1 MRPQGLVG
9 SPKASVIASHAS
21 CLAKKDER
29 QPGVPGFATQC
40 VVQHSCKVPDD
51 IKKQQ
56 HCCCFLVRPQGL
68 EPWTHWLR
76 VSCSTNWAKD
86 AYLGDN
92 YATSGLCRSLDMFER
107 PFLIV
112 LFAYAWSGRRDS
124 DPRLSPWQGDT
135 LPLSHSRKHKLLYQI
150 NRQKATIFRYKNK
163 KFFGFTF
170 INCRFSNLLYIV
182 CFYGIINVLPNADV
196 VELAD
201 TQDLGSCTRVCRFD
215 SCHPHQLLKK
225 RTLTG
230 SFFNRWLV
238 DGFATMKCDACIA
251 FFYS

>member
-1 MRPQGLVG
+1 
-9 SPKASVIASHAS
+9 
-21 CLAKKDER
+21 
-29 QPGVPGFATQC
+29 
-40 VVQHSCKVPDD
+40 
-51 IKKQQ
+51 
-56 HCCCFLVRPQGL
+56 
-68 EPWTHWLR
+68 
-76 VSCSTNWAKD
+76 
-86 AYLGDN
+86 
-92 YATSGLCRSLDMFER
+92 MFER

-238 DGFATMKCDACIA
+238 DGFATMFPLSANFVCNLHSAADAIVVSRSNRYYARFAHYVSCHPHQLLKKRTLTGS
-251 FFYS
+251 FFQSLAC

>member
-1 MRPQGLVG
+1 M
-9 SPKASVIASHAS
+9 
-21 CLAKKDER
+21 
-29 QPGVPGFATQC
+29 
-40 VVQHSCKVPDD
+40 
-51 IKKQQ
+51 
-56 HCCCFLVRPQGL
+56 
-68 EPWTHWLR
+68 
-76 VSCSTNWAKD
+76 
-86 AYLGDN
+86 
-92 YATSGLCRSLDMFER
+92 RSLSLPRYFER
-107 PFLIV
+107 PLLIV
-112 LFAYAWSGRRDS
+112 QFRLRVERETVWSLSRQPSVRTLAGLRLHRTSLRENESRQPIARFSKILFHSHYRCFRWSGRRDS